1 MKRSLEKALK
11 QEVQPFIT
19 VPFVLPHRF
28 ELAKGAKVSVRGKID
43 GQDYCHSLTIES
55 RHVGQLAAKVVDPAG
70 DRFDLIFDQDKGT
83 ASLLDPLP
91 MPAAWAA
98 TLTKR
103 LGEIA
108 VALLGQIAVTTGSRD
123 AIYGT

>member
-1 MKRSLEKALK
+1 MKP
-11 QEVQPFIT
+11 EVQPFIT
-19 VPFVLPHRF
+19 VPFVLPHRI
-28 ELAKGAKVSVRGKID
+28 ELAKGAKVSVRSKID
-43 GQDYCHSLTIES
+43 GQDYYHALTIES
-55 RHVGQLAAKVVDPAG
+55 RRVGQLAAKLVDPAG

-91 MPAAWAA
+91 MPADWAA
-98 TLTKR
+98 ALTRR

-108 VALLGQIAVTTGSRD
+108 VTLLGQIALTTDSKE